1 MTWHAKPSGEYAW
14 NSSEG
19 QDNILEMAA
28 CFPAATDEAK
38 SAIIANSVYEG
49 GLNPWRWQYDRQSS
63 VDSLGYGLFQFSP
76 GSGYINSG
84 FPGITPNLS
93 VSTQTPGATPQDGES
108 QCEVLGTDYLHKWNS
123 SCWRSYWNPQT
134 YNTLYAY
141 RQEVLN
147 RWGSGSSITQ
157 AQFSQCQDL
166 DAATFIFLACYEGPK
181 VPNYNVRKQMAAL
194 IYEFLT
200 GVAPPTP
207 PEPPT
212 PPPGAG
218 VPPWLL
224 KKIADRNRKFMV

>member
-1 MTWHAKPSGEYAW
+1 MWHAKPSGAYAW

-49 GLNPWRWQYDRQSS
+49 GLNPWRWQG
-63 VDSLGYGLFQFSP
+63 DSFGLSRGYGLFQFTP

-84 FPGITPNLS
+84 WPGITPNLS
-93 VSTQTPGATPQDGES
+93 TTQITSGATPEDGQC
-108 QCEVLGTDYLHKWNS
+108 QCEVVGTDFLHKWVSN
-123 SCWRSYWNPQT
+123 CWRSYWDPQT
-134 YNTLYAY
+134 YNALYAY

-147 RWGSGSSITQ
+147 RWGSGSSITM

-166 DAATFIFLACYEGPK
+166 DAATFIFLACFEGPAI
-181 VPNYNVRKQMAAL
+181 PNYDPRKGMAAL

-200 GVAPPTP
+200 GTTPPTP
-207 PEPPT
+207 PIPPT

-218 VPPWLL
+218 VPYWLL
-224 KKIADRNRKFMV
+224 KKIADKNRRLV